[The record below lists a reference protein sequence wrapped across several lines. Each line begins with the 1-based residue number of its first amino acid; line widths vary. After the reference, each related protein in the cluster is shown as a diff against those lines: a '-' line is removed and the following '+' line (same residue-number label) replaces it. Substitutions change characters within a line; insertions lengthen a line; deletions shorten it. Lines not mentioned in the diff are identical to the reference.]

1 MRRAEVKKR
10 FGIDEHIL
18 LYPSGKKKYDLV
30 YPDGTKHELY
40 ERGANGS
47 KSFIVCRKEV

>member
-10 FGIDEHIL
+10 FGIDGHIM
-18 LYPSGKKKYDLV
+18 LYPAGKKKYDLV

-40 ERGANGS
+40 ERGKNGS
-47 KSFIVCRKEV
+47 KSFILRRKEV